1 MRPLLNAPDTR
12 LTTLQTE
19 EEDSSVYNYSYG
31 DDPEDATE
39 YDNLLKHH
47 HVRMYSAVEVFLKK
61 YLIFHL
67 LGIEY
72 FTTKIGIKSSKLL

>member
-1 MRPLLNAPDTR
+1 MDCPIKMSFRMRPLLNAPDTR

-19 EEDSSVYNYSYG
+19 EEEDSSVYNYTCG

-47 HVRMYSAVEVFLKK
+47 HVCMYCAMDVFL
-61 YLIFHL
+61 
-67 LGIEY
+67 
-72 FTTKIGIKSSKLL
+72 

>member
-19 EEDSSVYNYSYG
+19 EEEDGNVYHYSGG

-39 YDNLLKHH
+39 YDNLLKNH
-47 HVRMYSAVEVFLKK
+47 HVCMHCAVEFSFFENLWSSICSKFIVLASR
-61 YLIFHL
+61 LI
-67 LGIEY
+67 I
-72 FTTKIGIKSSKLL
+72 

>member
-19 EEDSSVYNYSYG
+19 EEEDSNVYCYSGG

-39 YDNLLKHH
+39 YDTLLKHRQ
-47 HVRMYSAVEVFLKK
+47 VCMCTCVCVCVCLYVCVCVCIL
-61 YLIFHL
+61 Y
-67 LGIEY
+67 
-72 FTTKIGIKSSKLL
+72 